1 MSPFLRHIGQIFRG
15 NLRRLSIDVHLGAIH
30 TNPMPKVTLHVCRH
44 TYCSNMANSGM
55 NPKTLQ
61 YLMGH
66 ADIGVTLNTYAH
78 VNLDNARDEINRVEK
93 AVKMRQ
99 KPEV

>member
-1 MSPFLRHIGQIFRG
+1 
-15 NLRRLSIDVHLGAIH
+15 
-30 TNPMPKVTLHVCRH
+30 MPKVTPHVCRH

-78 VNLDNARDEINRVEK
+78 VNLENAREEIERVVK
-93 AVKMRQ
+93 AV
-99 KPEV
+99 